1 MDSKKLDIARN
12 RKGFIAALDQSGGST
27 PKALRLYGID
37 EDKYSSEDEMFK
49 LVHEMRTR
57 IIKAPSFNKEY
68 ILGAILFE
76 QTIDREVDG
85 MKTADY
91 LWKELEILPFV
102 KVDQGLAD
110 IEDGVQVMKEMTKL
124 DSLLDRAKERGI
136 FGTKMRSVIKEL
148 NEEGIKKVV
157 NQQFDYAKRII
168 KKGFVPIIEPE
179 VDIHAENKAEIEKVL
194 FKELKENIEKL
205 AKDDFIMLKLTLP
218 EEDNLYLPL
227 YDYDNVLRIVALSGG
242 YTREESNERLGRNH
256 KVIASFSR
264 ALTEGAKASMT
275 DEEFNKHMEQ
285 SINSIY
291 KESIK

>member
-27 PKALRLYGID
+27 PKALKLYGID
-37 EDKYSSEDEMFK
+37 KDKYSSDDEMFK

-57 IIKAPSFNKEY
+57 IIKAPSFNKEH

-168 KKGFVPIIEPE
+168 AKGFVPIIEPE
-179 VDIHAENKAEIEKVL
+179 VDIHAKDKAEIEKIL
-194 FKELKENIEKL
+194 FKELKENIDKL

-227 YDYDNVLRIVALSGG
+227 YDYENVLRIVALSGG

-256 KVIASFSR
+256 KVVASFSR

>member
-1 MDSKKLDIARN
+1 M
-12 RKGFIAALDQSGGST
+12 
-27 PKALRLYGID
+27 RLYGID
-37 EDKYSSEDEMFK
+37 EDKYSSDDEMFK

-57 IIKAPSFNKEY
+57 IIKAPSFNKEH

-91 LWKELEILPFV
+91 LWNKLEILPFV

-110 IEDGVQVMKEMTKL
+110 VENGVQVMKEMTKL

-168 KKGFVPIIEPE
+168 AKGFVPIIEPE
-179 VDIHAENKAEIEKVL
+179 VDIHAKDKAEIEKIL

-227 YDYDNVLRIVALSGG
+227 YDYENVLRIVALSGG